1 MSNRAL
7 TQAFNMPASITGTK
21 RLVMFVIADSASS
34 DTGHSFMGVEKIARY
49 AGVKPRA
56 AQYALRALEG
66 LGIIRTEIQKGGLVG
81 WDDHTRPNLYVWQ
94 YDAVEALIARGG
106 APDDPGGGGDDPVH
120 DGAPGARRC
129 TPPGARRC
137 TPPGARRCTPPVHDG
152 APNPSL
158 EPPSSNFPSVVG
170 GASARES
177 AREPEPDDEIIIE
190 EPDSPTAPE
199 PRRAERPERRPPRR
213 GTRIPADFAITDSM
227 TAWAAEKIPPDV
239 DLLEETQRFHDYWAA
254 IPGARG
260 VKLDWEATWRNWM
273 RKTAEF
279 RARDTGRRYRSQ
291 ADIMRD
297 TITAAARAD
306 ADQQETIIGLPA
318 LPASPP
324 SNLQRF
330 LEGPSL

>member
-21 RLVMFVIADSASS
+21 RLVMFVLADSASS

-56 AQYALRALEG
+56 AQYALRALER
-66 LGIIRTEIQKGGLVG
+66 LGVITTAIQQGGLVG

-94 YDAVEALIARGG
+94 YAAVEALIAGGG
-106 APDDPGGGGDDPVH
+106 APDDPGDGGDDPVH
-120 DGAPGARRC
+120 DGA
-129 TPPGARRC
+129 PGARRC

-158 EPPSSNFPSVVG
+158 EPSPTNFPYVG
-170 GASARES
+170 GVSARES
-177 AREPEPDDEIIIE
+177 ARDPEPDDDEIIIE
-190 EPDSPTAPE
+190 EPDSPAAPE
-199 PRRAERPERRPPRR
+199 PRRGGRPARRPPRR
-213 GTRIPADFAITDSM
+213 GTRIPEGFAITDSM
-227 TAWAAEKIPPDV
+227 AAWAAEKIPPDV
-239 DLLEETQRFHDYWAA
+239 DLLEETQRFRDYWTA

-273 RKTAEF
+273 RKAAEF
-279 RARDTGRRYRSQ
+279 RARDTGRCYRSQ

-306 ADQQETIIGLPA
+306 ADQQETITGLPA

-324 SNLQRF
+324 SDLQRF

>member
-49 AGVKPRA
+49 AGVKSRA
-56 AQYALRALEG
+56 AQYALRALER
-66 LGIIRTEIQKGGLVG
+66 LGVITTAIQQGGLVG

-94 YDAVEALIARGG
+94 YDAVEALIAGGG
-106 APDDPGGGGDDPVH
+106 APDDPGDGGDDPVH
-120 DGAPGARRC
+120 DGA
-129 TPPGARRC
+129 PGARRC

-170 GASARES
+170 GVSARES
-177 AREPEPDDEIIIE
+177 ARDPEPDDDEIIIE
-190 EPDSPTAPE
+190 EPDSPAAPE
-199 PRRAERPERRPPRR
+199 PRRGGHPARRPPRQR

-227 TAWAAEKIPPDV
+227 AAWAAEKIPPGIDV
-239 DLLEETQRFHDYWAA
+239 LEETQRFRDYWTA

-273 RKTAEF
+273 RKAAEF
-279 RARDTGRRYRSQ
+279 RARDTGRRYRNQ

-324 SNLQRF
+324 SDLQRF

>member
-56 AQYALRALEG
+56 AQYALRALER
-66 LGIIRTEIQKGGLVG
+66 LGVITTAIQQGGLVG
-81 WDDHTRPNLYVWQ
+81 WADHTRPNLYVWQ
-94 YDAVEALIARGG
+94 YDAVEAMIAGGG
-106 APDDPGGGGDDPVH
+106 APDDPGDGGDDPVH
-120 DGAPGARRC
+120 DGA
-129 TPPGARRC
+129 PGARRC

-170 GASARES
+170 GVSARES
-177 AREPEPDDEIIIE
+177 AREPEPDDDEIIIE
-190 EPDSPTAPE
+190 EPDSPAAPE
-199 PRRAERPERRPPRR
+199 PRRGGRPARRPPRR
-213 GTRIPADFAITDSM
+213 GTRIPEGFAITDSM
-227 TAWAAEKIPPDV
+227 AAWAAEKIPSDV
-239 DLLEETQRFHDYWAA
+239 DLLEETQRFRDYWTA
-254 IPGARG
+254 IPGTRG

-273 RKTAEF
+273 RKAAEF

-324 SNLQRF
+324 SDLQRF

>member
-56 AQYALRALEG
+56 AQYALRALED

-81 WDDHTRPNLYVWQ
+81 WADHTRPNLYVWQ
-94 YDAVEALIARGG
+94 YGVCEAMIAAADAGGEPPAAAGG
-106 APDDPGGGGDDPVH
+106 AEDPVH
-120 DGAPGARRC
+120 DGAPPRC
-129 TPPGARRC
+129 T
-137 TPPGARRCTPPVHDG
+137 TVHPPGARRCTPPVHDG

-170 GASARES
+170 GVSARES
-177 AREPEPDDEIIIE
+177 ARDPEPDDDEIIIE
-190 EPDSPTAPE
+190 EPDSPAAPE
-199 PRRAERPERRPPRR
+199 PRRGGRPARRPPRR

-239 DLLEETQRFHDYWAA
+239 DLLEETQRFRDYWTA

-273 RKTAEF
+273 RKAAEF

-306 ADQQETIIGLPA
+306 ADQQETITGLPA

-324 SNLQRF
+324 SDLQRF

>member
-34 DTGHSFMGVEKIARY
+34 ETGHSFMGVEKIAAY

-56 AQYALRALEG
+56 AQYALRALER
-66 LGIIRTEIQKGGLVG
+66 LGVITTAIQQGGLVG

-94 YDAVEALIARGG
+94 YDAVEALIAGGG
-106 APDDPGGGGDDPVH
+106 APDDPGDGGDDPVH
-120 DGAPGARRC
+120 DGA
-129 TPPGARRC
+129 PGARRC

-170 GASARES
+170 GVSARES
-177 AREPEPDDEIIIE
+177 ARDPEPDDDEIIIE
-190 EPDSPTAPE
+190 EPDSPAAPE
-199 PRRAERPERRPPRR
+199 SRRGGRPARRPPRR

-227 TAWAAEKIPPDV
+227 TAWAAEKIPPGI
-239 DLLEETQRFHDYWAA
+239 DLLEETQRFRDYWTA
-254 IPGARG
+254 IPGTRG

-273 RKTAEF
+273 RKAAEF

-306 ADQQETIIGLPA
+306 ADQQETITGLPA

-324 SNLQRF
+324 SDLQRF
-330 LEGPSL
+330 LEGDSL